1 MQDPATL
8 DLPAD
13 GAGWTAN
20 PLADLGIGKPLSPK
34 RLYLNAFFPA
44 QMLVLTRT
52 VDTFN
57 SPHADVPFL
66 RFGRCGKGSFWHGV
80 LYSPISDS
88 LIYSLPMR
96 TAIDGNELV
105 ENQEINI
112 GIAVAL
118 EEGLLVPVVKKVDTM
133 TLSELSDR
141 SKDLARRARERKLE
155 PDELQGGSFTVTNL
169 GMFGISSFTPI
180 INLPQ
185 SAILG
190 VNAAEDELYLDNGE
204 VRSKKVMTLSLT
216 IDHRVID
223 GAQGAVFLND
233 LAQLIEAPL
242 KILI

>member
-1 MQDPATL
+1 
-8 DLPAD
+8 
-13 GAGWTAN
+13 
-20 PLADLGIGKPLSPK
+20 
-34 RLYLNAFFPA
+34 
-44 QMLVLTRT
+44 
-52 VDTFN
+52 
-57 SPHADVPFL
+57 
-66 RFGRCGKGSFWHGV
+66 
-80 LYSPISDS
+80 
-88 LIYSLPMR
+88 
-96 TAIDGNELV
+96 
-105 ENQEINI
+105 
-112 GIAVAL
+112 
-118 EEGLLVPVVKKVDTM
+118 M